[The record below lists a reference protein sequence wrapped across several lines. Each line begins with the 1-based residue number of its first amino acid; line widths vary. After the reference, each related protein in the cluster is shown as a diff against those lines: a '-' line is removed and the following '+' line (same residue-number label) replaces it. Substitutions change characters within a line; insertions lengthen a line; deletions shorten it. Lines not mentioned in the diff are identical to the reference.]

1 MIGPSEIIHSDK
13 IISTRVLR
21 LTVGAILTQMISIQ
35 KNIQRHLKIISKLSM
50 FLVKGDWPCN
60 LLGVRLVTEDC
71 IVRAI
76 SVAVLQLSFGC
87 V

>member
-35 KNIQRHLKIISKLSM
+35 KNIQRHLKIISKLSV
-50 FLVKGDWPCN
+50 FLVEG
-60 LLGVRLVTEDC
+60 E
-71 IVRAI
+71 
-76 SVAVLQLSFGC
+76 
-87 V
+87 